1 MINSCFL
8 ITQFVEYSC
17 LSTVICGFL
26 MLFLQDIA
34 LEMSEKG
41 LSGFIIQELYSLL
54 ASLFFYELSLHLY
67 LLIKG
72 EFET

>member
-1 MINSCFL
+1 
-8 ITQFVEYSC
+8 
-17 LSTVICGFL
+17 

-41 LSGFIIQELYSLL
+41 LSTFIIQELYSLL
-54 ASLFFYELSLHLY
+54 ASLFFYELGLHLY